1 MVYNGKS
8 YEDWWFRGTPISGNL
23 HMNVGQCEPDS
34 QQNMAMLNWRVE
46 KSNLATPTKYG
57 SPLLPNITPMILETS
72 LGKIESDKSTWNQ
85 KHRRNIKKTKSQH
98 SPPFLTGN
106 QWKHPQRDPTTRSLK
121 CCWQHMLHHWV
132 ELFLGRSFQVQ
143 RWIPFKVSWKKK
155 LKKSPIRIHQVH
167 THTCIIYICVCVCI
181 YMFIYIWWVASII
194 IPDLELKK
202 NMSSHI
208 AEVSPARCSRQ
219 NYHWKLRQVKETRN

>member
-1 MVYNGKS
+1 
-8 YEDWWFRGTPISGNL
+8 
-23 HMNVGQCEPDS
+23 MNVGQCEPDS

-106 QWKHPQRDPTTRSLK
+106 QWKHPQRDPLSAAGNICCTTELNSSWAGHSRSYP
-121 CCWQHMLHHWV
+121 V
-132 ELFLGRSFQVQ
+132 DPFQGL
-143 RWIPFKVSWKKK
+143 
-155 LKKSPIRIHQVH
+155 LKKNGKITHQDPSGSH
-167 THTCIIYICVCVCI
+167 THTCIIYIYIYVQCI
-181 YMFIYIWWVASII
+181 YLYNVIYLYLVGCFYNNSRLRSAKKTCLHTSLKCRQPNAPGKII
-194 IPDLELKK
+194 IGSCGRSRKQETNTRREWNHHK
-202 NMSSHI
+202 N
-208 AEVSPARCSRQ
+208 
-219 NYHWKLRQVKETRN
+219 T

>member
-8 YEDWWFRGTPISGNL
+8 YEVWWFRGIPISGNL

-34 QQNMAMLNWRVE
+34 QPNMAMLNWRVE
-46 KSNLATPTKYG
+46 KSNLATPTKCG

-85 KHRRNIKKTKSQH
+85 KHRRNIQRKEQISSSHQH

-106 QWKHPQRDPTTRSLK
+106 QWKHPQRDPLSAAGNICCTTELNSSWAGHSRSLK
-121 CCWQHMLHHWV
+121 VDPLSRDP
-132 ELFLGRSFQVQ
+132 E
-143 RWIPFKVSWKKK
+143 KK

-167 THTCIIYICVCVCI
+167 THVYNIYIYIITIYCI
-181 YMFIYIWWVASII
+181 YNIYIYIYIYLWWGASII
-194 IPDLELKK
+194 IPDLDL
-202 NMSSHI
+202 
-208 AEVSPARCSRQ
+208 
-219 NYHWKLRQVKETRN
+219 

>member
-155 LKKSPIRIHQVH
+155 TEKITHQDPSGSH
-167 THTCIIYICVCVCI
+167 THV
-181 YMFIYIWWVASII
+181 
-194 IPDLELKK
+194 
-202 NMSSHI
+202 
-208 AEVSPARCSRQ
+208 
-219 NYHWKLRQVKETRN
+219 